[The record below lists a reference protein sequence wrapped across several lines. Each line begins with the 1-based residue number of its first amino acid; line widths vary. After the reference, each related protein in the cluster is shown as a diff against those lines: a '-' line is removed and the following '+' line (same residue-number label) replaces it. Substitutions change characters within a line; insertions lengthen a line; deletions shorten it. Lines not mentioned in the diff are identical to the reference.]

1 MTICL
6 TMNIV
11 LYKGEFNLKN
21 INLLK
26 KKTNT
31 VVNGTFSKFTYSN
44 EYFIMSGLYLEF
56 KIHNMKI
63 KDDNKSININYQ
75 PYDTENIDYL
85 QYISNVELRLLDYY
99 NKIHNINKK
108 SVNILSKKLYSGNL
122 KVNIF
127 DCKDIINVITI
138 KISGIWETE
147 NEVGLAI
154 KLMYNV
160 NY

>member
-1 MTICL
+1 
-6 TMNIV
+6 MNIV
-11 LYKGEFNLKN
+11 LYKGEFNLEN

-44 EYFIMSGLYLEF
+44 EYFIMNGLYLEF
-56 KIHNMKI
+56 KVHNMKI

-108 SVNILSKKLYSGNL
+108 PVNIL
-122 KVNIF
+122 
-127 DCKDIINVITI
+127 
-138 KISGIWETE
+138 
-147 NEVGLAI
+147 
-154 KLMYNV
+154 
-160 NY
+160 